1 VGGEAMH
8 GLGREGRRSRM
19 TPDRKASDATSEVD
33 TDVSIGVKAR
43 SWKPPTTSIRPYPG
57 SGPVWSRDRRPLR
70 LTELGSALVDRTACL
85 AADRADPLAPFRS
98 RFALPDGVLYLDGN
112 SLGALQPAVAT
123 RLRQLIDDEWGR
135 GLIRSWN
142 DAGWA
147 ELPGRVAQRLAPIV
161 GADADELAVT
171 DSTSANLFKA
181 LAAARRLRPERRV
194 LLTDDANF
202 PTDLYVAHG
211 LADLAGDLE
220 VRVVPTAEVCDH
232 LDDEVAVLTLTHVDY
247 RSGRVHDPVATTT
260 SAHAVGAVTVWDLS
274 HSAGALDVDLHA
286 WGADLAVGC
295 TYKYLNGGPGSPAYL
310 YVARRWH
317 DDATSPVP
325 GWFGHARPFDFDPD
339 YIPAPGAA
347 RFLNGTAPVLSMAA
361 LETALEVW
369 EQVDRADAAA
379 KSSALTQTFIAAVDA
394 TCGDHVEVITPRD
407 PTHRGAQVSLRHP
420 HAYALTQALLDRGVI
435 GDHRP
440 PDLVRFGFSPLYVR
454 HVDVWDAVAHL
465 ADLLATGA
473 WDRPG
478 FHARRM
484 VP

>member
-1 VGGEAMH
+1 M
-8 GLGREGRRSRM
+8 
-19 TPDRKASDATSEVD
+19 
-33 TDVSIGVKAR
+33 
-43 SWKPPTTSIRPYPG
+43 
-57 SGPVWSRDRRPLR
+57 
-70 LTELGSALVDRTACL
+70 DRTDCL
-85 AADRADPLAPFRS
+85 AADLADPLAGS
-98 RFALPDGVLYLDGN
+98 RARFTLPDGVLYLDGN
-112 SLGALQPAVAT
+112 SLGALQPAVAS
-123 RLRQLIDDEWGR
+123 RLHELIDHEWGT
-135 GLIRSWN
+135 GLIRGWN

-147 ELPGRVAQRLAPIV
+147 ELPARVARRLAPIV

-181 LAAARRLRPERRV
+181 LAAARALRPDRTV

-211 LADLAGDLE
+211 LAELAGDLQ
-220 VRVVPTAEVCDH
+220 VRVVPTADIRNH
-232 LDDEVAVLTLTHVDY
+232 LDADVAVLTLTHVDY
-247 RSGRVHDPVATTT
+247 RSGRVHDPVAMTAA
-260 SAHAVGAVTVWDLS
+260 AHAVGALTVWDLS

-317 DDATSPVP
+317 RDASSPVP

-339 YIPAPGAA
+339 YHPATGAA

-361 LETALEVW
+361 LETALEAW
-369 EQVDRADAAA
+369 EGIERTDVAA
-379 KSSALTQTFIAAVDA
+379 KSAALTTTFIAAVDA
-394 TCGDHVEVITPRD
+394 TCGDRAEVVTPRD
-407 PTHRGAQVSLRHP
+407 PSRRGAHVSLRHP
-420 HAYALTQALLDRGVI
+420 HAYALTRALLDRGVI

-454 HVDVWDAVAHL
+454 HVDVWDAVVHL
-465 ADLLATGA
+465 AEVLETDA
-473 WDRPG
+473 WDRPA
-478 FHARRM
+478 FQARRT